1 MWLLVSS
8 IWLTKHW
15 CAEPTPSAKA
25 NTVGPGRQH
34 QTPQPTQTS
43 PHHQPRAWWDED
55 GEGGSRLPS
64 GNSGHRAL
72 LITMLFGRVL
82 FVWVGLLSNP
92 ALEEPLGPCTQ
103 LGGQSRAAEQSSSNL
118 ARYVKPAHCRT
129 SNHLF
134 HGSSQP
140 RHGSCA
146 RHSVAN
152 STAITSHADSQLAH
166 LLSAG
171 GGCWEN
177 GEDESQTT
185 GSHPAPMHLGQPG
198 SSPRVDQVTTHF
210 TGCLAERRWW
220 AKNSSAQRQR
230 KFRCVFP

>member
-1 MWLLVSS
+1 M
-8 IWLTKHW
+8 
-15 CAEPTPSAKA
+15 
-25 NTVGPGRQH
+25 GPGRQH

-43 PHHQPRAWWDED
+43 PYHHPRAWWDED

-72 LITMLFGRVL
+72 LITMLLGRVL
-82 FVWVGLLSNP
+82 FVQAGLLSSP
-92 ALEEPLGPCTQ
+92 ALGRPPWSLYPTRWSVKGCGAIQQQALQDT
-103 LGGQSRAAEQSSSNL
+103 SR
-118 ARYVKPAHCRT
+118 RPRT

-140 RHGSCA
+140 RHGTCA
-146 RHSVAN
+146 HP
-152 STAITSHADSQLAH
+152 TAITSHADIQLAH
-166 LLSAG
+166 PLSAG

-185 GSHPAPMHLGQPG
+185 GSHPAPTHLGQPG

-230 KFRCVFP
+230 KFRYVFP